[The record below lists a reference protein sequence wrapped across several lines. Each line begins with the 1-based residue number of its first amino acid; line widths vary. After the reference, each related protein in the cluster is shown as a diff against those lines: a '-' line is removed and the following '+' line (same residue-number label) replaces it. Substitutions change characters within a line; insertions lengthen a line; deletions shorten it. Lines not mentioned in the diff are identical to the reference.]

1 MPTTEPQQRF
11 LVALKQALNKGNTIN
26 RLTIVIEQQQLQI
39 QRMQTAIATLTQTV
53 GDLAARM
60 KNASTA
66 ADLLLPQLEPFP
78 LHNKKQQQKNQNQQ
92 QQKRKQVKP
101 PRQQQSKIQKKQCE
115 RPQKRG
121 NTNPKGVANSTHQEN
136 VNRRRSDGDHLRNQA
151 FQPLLD
157 ASDQMEVDQS
167 SDGHDLDQ
175 DDPKVDDVQIPDDDA
190 YTNPYASAVQN

>member
-1 MPTTEPQQRF
+1 
-11 LVALKQALNKGNTIN
+11 
-26 RLTIVIEQQQLQI
+26 
-39 QRMQTAIATLTQTV
+39 
-53 GDLAARM
+53 M

-78 LHNKKQQQKNQNQQ
+78 LHNKKQQQKNQKQQ

-115 RPQKRG
+115 KPQKRG

-136 VNRRRSDGDHLRNQA
+136 VNRRRSDGDHLRNQS
-151 FQPLLD
+151 LLD
-157 ASDQMEVDQS
+157 ASDQMEVDHS
-167 SDGHDLDQ
+167 SDDHYLHQ

-190 YTNPYASAVQN
+190 YTNPYASAVQNLLQQVGMPGFPLPQWQLPPLLPNNNQAAEQITRTDGPVIRRSSRPTTRVGEPRQQMRK